1 MSNKSNKKS
10 NQQRNKPRPNAP
22 QSRPGGKGEERQP
35 NPNVRQKGKKKK
47 GKNAVKKDSNAFVWG
62 VVALVVVGV
71 GAMFVLAGSSSKSK
85 SNSPEVKLSAGE
97 MAQLTDVPVAV
108 IEKAGGGV
116 GELPEKL
123 PADTPR
129 LVSDGKPEIVYI
141 GAEFCPYCAGERW
154 PLVQALTRFG
164 TFTDLGKSVSG
175 PAPEAYPNTPTV
187 TFYGSSYKSDYL
199 VFTPV
204 ETASSS
210 GEPLDSLSSEQ
221 QKLLDTFGSN
231 GAIPF
236 LDIGGLYVK
245 NGASVSPA
253 LLASQHMT
261 TVTQVLDSLSDPAD
275 QVGQAINGSAN
286 VITAAICEA
295 TGGKPAD
302 VCETGAVKAGAAR
315 LSGGA

>member
-1 MSNKSNKKS
+1 MSNKPNKKKS
-10 NQQRNKPRPNAP
+10 SQQSNKPRPNA
-22 QSRPGGKGEERQP
+22 QSRPNGKGDERKP

-47 GKNAVKKDSNAFVWG
+47 GKNAVKKDSNVFVWA
-62 VVALVVVGV
+62 VVALVVVAV
-71 GAMFVLAGSSSKSK
+71 GAMFLLSGSSPKSTSKSQ
-85 SNSPEVKLSAGE
+85 EGKLSAGE
-97 MAQLTDVPVAV
+97 MAQLTDVPAAV
-108 IEKAGGGV
+108 IEKAGAGV
-116 GELPEKL
+116 GELPTKL

-129 LVSDGKPEIVYI
+129 LVSDGKPEVVYI

-154 PLVQALTRFG
+154 PLVQALSRFG
-164 TFTDLGKSVSG
+164 TFTDLGKSASG
-175 PAPEAYPNTPTV
+175 PAPEAYPNTPTL

-210 GEPLDSLSSEQ
+210 GATLQTLSPDQ

-261 TVTQVLDSLSDPAD
+261 TVTQVLNSLSDPAS
-275 QVGQAINGSAN
+275 QVGQEINAAAN
-286 VITAAICEA
+286 VVTAAICEA
-295 TGGKPAD
+295 TAGQPAD
-302 VCETGAVKAGAAR
+302 VCGAGAVKAAAAR
-315 LSGGA
+315 LGSGA